1 MTTGETTPG
10 PVIGEDEVR
19 AIARLAH
26 LDLSPDEIR
35 RMTGE
40 LERILVYVK
49 QLQELDLE
57 GVPPTAHGELRA
69 MPLRDD
75 TPKESLPSEL
85 ALFEAPDVKEDGFA
99 VPAFV
104 DEG

>member
-1 MTTGETTPG
+1 MTQGDAT

-19 AIARLAH
+19 TIARLAH
-26 LDLSPDEIR
+26 LDLPPDEIR

-40 LERILVYVK
+40 LERILAYVR
-49 QLQELDLE
+49 QLEELDLE
-57 GVPPTAHGELRA
+57 GVPPTAHGEGELGS
-69 MPLRDD
+69 MPLRGD
-75 TPKESLPSEL
+75 TPKESLPHEL

>member
-1 MTTGETTPG
+1 MSQGEDT

-19 AIARLAH
+19 TIARLAH
-26 LDLSPDEIR
+26 LDLPADEIR

-40 LERILVYVK
+40 LQRILGYVR
-49 QLQELDLE
+49 QLGELDLE
-57 GVPPTAHGELRA
+57 GVPPTAHGELGS
-69 MPLRDD
+69 MPLRSDA
-75 TPKESLPSEL
+75 PREGLPHEL

>member
-1 MTTGETTPG
+1 MTKGEDT

-19 AIARLAH
+19 TIARLAH
-26 LDLSPDEIR
+26 LDLPPDEIR

-40 LERILVYVK
+40 LERILAYVR
-49 QLQELDLE
+49 QLDELDLE
-57 GVPPTAHGELRA
+57 GVPPTAHGELGS
-69 MPLRDD
+69 MPLRSD
-75 TPKESLPSEL
+75 TTKNSLPHEL